1 MKEWF
6 VVQTHYNL
14 EDLALNNIKKSGF
27 EVYCPK
33 YLKTITHARQTKK
46 VLKPLFPR
54 YIFVSFNKKNND
66 WIKIN
71 YLRGVSSLIM
81 NNKYTSSLP
90 IFFIKDLKNY
100 ELKNGVINLYEYI
113 KAMKKNNK
121 FKFLFSKQKLID
133 GISTGVEK
141 ANYVRLLINLFG
153 RELYCWVSK
162 KKIEA
167 V

>member
-6 VVQTHYNL
+6 VVQTHANL
-14 EDLALNNIKKSGF
+14 EDLAINSIKKSGF
-27 EVYCPK
+27 DVYCPK
-33 YLKTITHARQTKK
+33 YLKTTTHARQTKK

-54 YIFVSFNKKNND
+54 YIFVSFSKKNNK

-71 YLRGVSSLIM
+71 YLRGVSTLIM
-81 NNKYTSSLP
+81 NNECISSLP
-90 IFFIKDLKNY
+90 MFFINDLKKY
-100 ELKNGVINLYEYI
+100 ELKNGGINLYEYI
-113 KAMKKNNK
+113 KSTKKNNK
-121 FKFLFSKQKLID
+121 FKFLFSKQKLIN

-141 ANYVRLLINLFG
+141 ANYVRLLIKLFG

-162 KKIEA
+162 KKVEA

>member
-1 MKEWF
+1 
-6 VVQTHYNL
+6 
-14 EDLALNNIKKSGF
+14 
-27 EVYCPK
+27 
-33 YLKTITHARQTKK
+33 
-46 VLKPLFPR
+46 
-54 YIFVSFNKKNND
+54 
-66 WIKIN
+66 
-71 YLRGVSSLIM
+71 
-81 NNKYTSSLP
+81 
-90 IFFIKDLKNY
+90 
-100 ELKNGVINLYEYI
+100 
-113 KAMKKNNK
+113 MKKNNK

>member
-14 EDLALNNIKKSGF
+14 EDLALNNIKKSVF

-81 NNKYTSSLP
+81 NNKYTS
-90 IFFIKDLKNY
+90 
-100 ELKNGVINLYEYI
+100 
-113 KAMKKNNK
+113 
-121 FKFLFSKQKLID
+121 
-133 GISTGVEK
+133 
-141 ANYVRLLINLFG
+141 
-153 RELYCWVSK
+153 
-162 KKIEA
+162 
-167 V
+167 

>member
-1 MKEWF
+1 
-6 VVQTHYNL
+6 
-14 EDLALNNIKKSGF
+14 
-27 EVYCPK
+27 
-33 YLKTITHARQTKK
+33 
-46 VLKPLFPR
+46 
-54 YIFVSFNKKNND
+54 
-66 WIKIN
+66 
-71 YLRGVSSLIM
+71 M

>member
-100 ELKNGVINLYEYI
+100 ELK
-113 KAMKKNNK
+113 KK
-121 FKFLFSKQKLID
+121 
-133 GISTGVEK
+133 
-141 ANYVRLLINLFG
+141 R
-153 RELYCWVSK
+153 R
-162 KKIEA
+162 
-167 V
+167 

>member
-6 VVQTHYNL
+6 VVQTHANL
-14 EDLALNNIKKSGF
+14 EDLAINSIKKSGF
-27 EVYCPK
+27 DVYCPK
-33 YLKTITHARQTKK
+33 YLRTITHARQTKK

-54 YIFVSFNKKNND
+54 YIFVSFSKKNSN

-81 NNKYTSSLP
+81 NNECISSLP
-90 IFFIKDLKNY
+90 SFFINDLKNY

-113 KAMKKNNK
+113 KSTKKNNK

-141 ANYVRLLINLFG
+141 SNYVRLLIKLFG

-162 KKIEA
+162 KKVEA
-167 V
+167 I